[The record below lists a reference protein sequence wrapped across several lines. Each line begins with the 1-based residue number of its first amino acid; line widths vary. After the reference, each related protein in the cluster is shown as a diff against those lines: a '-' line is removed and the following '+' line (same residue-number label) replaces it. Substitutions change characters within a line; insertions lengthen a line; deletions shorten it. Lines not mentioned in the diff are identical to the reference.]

1 MIARKEQLLGQF
13 RADLVYFDATFR
25 LFAPKL
31 EPKTIPAVS
40 IHLGMGAR
48 HPRRNLFMKKLTRDR
63 VVPVVLVQTAKG
75 RHIWRE
81 HPFGGREPE
90 C

>member
-1 MIARKEQLLGQF
+1 VIARKEQLLGQF
-13 RADLVYFDATFR
+13 RADLVYFDATLR

-63 VVPVVLVQTAKG
+63 VVPVVLVQTAK
-75 RHIWRE
+75 
-81 HPFGGREPE
+81 
-90 C
+90 